1 METIIQN
8 NIQEEDNNIEK
19 ENVKEP
25 VNQIHN
31 EKYKKKSEFPSFL
44 LKLYQILENEEYK
57 DIIQWGENGKFFVVK
72 NIHDFTE
79 KILPKYYKHNNYSS
93 FIRQLKHV
101 RFPQEKSS
109 QNKHIF
115 HHQYFIKDQ
124 KDLMKS
130 IKRKSKKE
138 KDKDKDIFPFYNNKL
153 INSKHIDLLPFS
165 NINALKNI
173 NIRKSSLSID
183 DDVNLSNSVHSLF
196 ESNNRPYLPMDISYL
211 NSDTINN
218 NLNSGVNNNFPK
230 KENLDFKNNVNNDIN
245 INGLNMNGANKKITK
260 KIWKVC

>member
-19 ENVKEP
+19 ENIKEP
-25 VNQIHN
+25 DNQIHN

-93 FIRQLKHV
+93 FIRQLNMYDFHKK
-101 RFPQEKSS
+101 KSG
-109 QNKHIF
+109 QNEHIF

-138 KDKDKDIFPFYNNKL
+138 KDKDIFPFLNNKL
-153 INSKHIDLLPFS
+153 I
-165 NINALKNI
+165 
-173 NIRKSSLSID
+173 
-183 DDVNLSNSVHSLF
+183 
-196 ESNNRPYLPMDISYL
+196 YLH
-211 NSDTINN
+211 
-218 NLNSGVNNNFPK
+218 
-230 KENLDFKNNVNNDIN
+230 
-245 INGLNMNGANKKITK
+245 
-260 KIWKVC
+260 